1 MRESSKRK
9 VTEAFII
16 VATFSRENRNG
27 KNRGEEKGIKQK
39 GRERNKRKVE
49 RIGQIFFGYFVL
61 SRWRFYVP
69 EDRWN

>member
-49 RIGQIFFGYFVL
+49 RIG
-61 SRWRFYVP
+61 
-69 EDRWN
+69 